1 MIYSLVSNKVKKQSI
16 GGMPSLPT
24 RFDLLLGEDIFLV
37 HWISYFRTGLIRL
50 LCGIIYC
57 INKVRHDDTT
67 KGNRRRR
74 GRETKTPLYT
84 IGGRG
89 NDFISKIRFV
99 CRDYPSQRPALLFH
113 VHACRQNISA
123 VGPMSVWRTAAGPPW
138 TTSSF
143 FHHHPLISTDQLHPL
158 WWGVIFSSG
167 TPTLQCLQCYF
178 TCVCVATVHIALC
191 HK

>member
-1 MIYSLVSNKVKKQSI
+1 LGVVE
-16 GGMPSLPT
+16 PSSWLEDALTPM

-57 INKVRHDDTT
+57 INNVWHDDTT

-89 NDFISKIRFV
+89 NDFISKIRFDRV
-99 CRDYPSQRPALLFH
+99 SGLPIAAGPALLFH
-113 VHACRQNISA
+113 VHACRRNISA
-123 VGPMSVWRTAAGPPW
+123 VGPMSVRRTPAGPPR

-143 FHHHPLISTDQLHPL
+143 STDHHRPAPSTAMRGHFPELH
-158 WWGVIFSSG
+158 SN
-167 TPTLQCLQCYF
+167 
-178 TCVCVATVHIALC
+178 ATVFAVLIYVRVCCYGEYCAMS
-191 HK
+191 